1 MTCPVLSNKQY
12 INVVPSENAFLLI
25 FTKLQI
31 AIITVDRTNKFWVP
45 WNIVQTMNSTDSL
58 HGGRRINKRRQK
70 AIAHYDMFK
79 VLPESPCTGLK
90 IDYNNVTILQNQ
102 YLVPMLFYE
111 SKWHTPSLCWSSNI
125 V

>member
-1 MTCPVLSNKQY
+1 MAV
-12 INVVPSENAFLLI
+12 EGLI
-25 FTKLQI
+25 K
-31 AIITVDRTNKFWVP
+31 K
-45 WNIVQTMNSTDSL
+45 
-58 HGGRRINKRRQK
+58 RQK
-70 AIAHYDMFK
+70 AISHYDMFK
-79 VLPESPCTGLK
+79 VLLESPCTGLK